1 MDKIIRNSVYFSFCS
16 SIKKVADA
24 LGRALLCPITY
35 LLLRYTLKESKRA
48 WLKAD

>member
-1 MDKIIRNSVYFSFCS
+1 MDKIMRNSVYFSFRS
-16 SIKKVADA
+16 IIKKVADT
-24 LGRALLCPITY
+24 LGCAAVTY